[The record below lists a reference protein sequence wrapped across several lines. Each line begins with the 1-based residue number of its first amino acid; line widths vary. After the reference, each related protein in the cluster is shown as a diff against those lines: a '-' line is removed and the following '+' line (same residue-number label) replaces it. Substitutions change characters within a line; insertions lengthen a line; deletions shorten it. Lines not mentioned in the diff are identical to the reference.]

1 MGIELTGC
9 EDCDKTLAE
18 KKDLCPKHQVE
29 MISAQLSYWA
39 KRLEEALE
47 KEHENDTKRRN

>member
-1 MGIELTGC
+1 MKIELTGC

-18 KKDLCPKHQVE
+18 SRDLCPKHQVE

-47 KEHENDTKRRN
+47 KEKKNGKDSG